1 MLDERKKIMRE
12 KAIRERVFPK
22 IWDASFLLTN
32 SNIKVFLHLLNLLNK
47 ELKVRIL
54 DIGCGYKPY
63 MTLFEKES
71 FDFEYIGV
79 DFNENSEADFILD
92 MNKDKLPFSDSSF
105 DIVILSEVLE
115 HLYNPLNAIKEA
127 VRVLRKTGYIYIS
140 TPFVY
145 HYHDIPYD
153 FYRYTEF
160 FYKRVAEDFSLE
172 IIKSKKGCS
181 FFTIPFFTLNLL
193 LSTVFSKLKAKIFV
207 YPITTLFNISALC
220 IDSFMLKIAEKAGLK
235 EKLQHMNCGIA
246 IIFKK
251 NV

>member
-12 KAIRERVFPK
+12 KAIRERVLPK

-127 VRVLRKTGYIYIS
+127 VRVLRTTGYIYIYQHLLYITITIFPMIFTGILS
-140 TPFVY
+140 SF
-145 HYHDIPYD
+145 
-153 FYRYTEF
+153 
-160 FYKRVAEDFSLE
+160 
-172 IIKSKKGCS
+172 IK
-181 FFTIPFFTLNLL
+181 
-193 LSTVFSKLKAKIFV
+193 
-207 YPITTLFNISALC
+207 
-220 IDSFMLKIAEKAGLK
+220 E
-235 EKLQHMNCGIA
+235 
-246 IIFKK
+246 
-251 NV
+251 